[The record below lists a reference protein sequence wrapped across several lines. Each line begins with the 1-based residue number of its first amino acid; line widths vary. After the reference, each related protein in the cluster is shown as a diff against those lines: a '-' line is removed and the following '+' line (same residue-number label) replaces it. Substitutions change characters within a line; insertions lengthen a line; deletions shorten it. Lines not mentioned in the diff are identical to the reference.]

1 MKICY
6 VLCSILRAFQFCAA
20 HRLASTRLH
29 ALLKKVHVCTCSLG
43 ENAHE
48 LACSFFVPSLSLPP
62 FALSSFC
69 QQLSPRCPLCPSP
82 ARLSPSAIPF
92 SSHIHTS
99 VLRTS
104 YLLSTRIHRIQ
115 IPHPSMAIQKS
126 ILLIKARARAAQ
138 PKRNTRRTCVNN
150 LSAEQRSAIALKSAE
165 TRRRVDADVVSEH
178 RRQLDAADRIS
189 AAYNIPRAKVL
200 RRIKHIS
207 KVFKPHRTNKYN
219 AFQFAKSLDVNAG
232 ECIWSF

>member
-1 MKICY
+1 
-6 VLCSILRAFQFCAA
+6 
-20 HRLASTRLH
+20 
-29 ALLKKVHVCTCSLG
+29 
-43 ENAHE
+43 
-48 LACSFFVPSLSLPP
+48 
-62 FALSSFC
+62 
-69 QQLSPRCPLCPSP
+69 
-82 ARLSPSAIPF
+82 
-92 SSHIHTS
+92 
-99 VLRTS
+99 
-104 YLLSTRIHRIQ
+104 
-115 IPHPSMAIQKS
+115 MAIQKS

-138 PKRNTRRTCVNN
+138 PKRNTRRMHVNN

-207 KVFKPHRTNKYN
+207 KVFKPRRTNKYN
-219 AFQFAKSLDVNAG
+219 TFQFAKSLDVNAG